1 MKARPNDVLWGL
13 LLWLVLLFVPGPAW
27 GTLVVAIECVYSPDS
42 DTGLPFAVGRLRH
55 NIGIPARGTVSKWSG
70 SEWVI
75 VLRLRKG
82 PEKIRTIFATP
93 WAESEWDT
101 TYRVTGWEG
110 TSESPGDS
118 IVTRECT
125 TVPEPEPPSPP
136 EPEPPSP
143 PPEPEPP
150 SPPPEPEPDTP
161 EPEACPAEPAC
172 DHIAIVPSMP
182 RAMSGNED
190 APDHWLRITNPHGE
204 SITVSVTGRDER
216 GTESGTYRRELPA
229 YRSVKVKMRD
239 IEAAFDA
246 TEPEGWWTLT
256 VTASGTVHVVPMM
269 RHGDTRIVLP
279 VARPGSCPGSGEAGA
294 LGQGSY
300 GSGSFAIRSLYCF
313 DGRVTADITR
323 SPDTWPVRGVFAKRS
338 GGKWMQLRSSY
349 FDFTWQVGP
358 RLEPDLAGAESGTTY
373 RLTAWDGT
381 TEFVDTSVHPS
392 GTILRKECTTPGAPE
407 PEPPSPPPEP
417 EPPSPPPEPE
427 PPSPPPEPEPPSPP
441 PEPEPPSPPE
451 PEPPSPPPEPEP
463 PSPPPEPEPETPEPE
478 ACPAEPACDH
488 IAIVPSMPR
497 TMSGNEDGPDH
508 WLRITNPHGES
519 ITVSVTGRD
528 ERGTKSSTYRREL
541 PAYRSVK
548 VKMRDIEAA
557 FDATEPEGWWT
568 LTVTAGG
575 TVHVVPMMRHG
586 DTRIVLP
593 VARPGS
599 CPGPGGVTR
608 SR

>member
-1 MKARPNDVLWGL
+1 
-13 LLWLVLLFVPGPAW
+13 
-27 GTLVVAIECVYSPDS
+27 
-42 DTGLPFAVGRLRH
+42 
-55 NIGIPARGTVSKWSG
+55 
-70 SEWVI
+70 
-75 VLRLRKG
+75 
-82 PEKIRTIFATP
+82 
-93 WAESEWDT
+93 
-101 TYRVTGWEG
+101 
-110 TSESPGDS
+110 
-118 IVTRECT
+118 
-125 TVPEPEPPSPP
+125 
-136 EPEPPSP
+136 
-143 PPEPEPP
+143 
-150 SPPPEPEPDTP
+150 
-161 EPEACPAEPAC
+161 
-172 DHIAIVPSMP
+172 MP

-216 GTESGTYRRELPA
+216 GTKSGTYRRELPA

-246 TEPEGWWTLT
+246 TNPEGWWTLT
-256 VTASGTVHVVPMM
+256 VTAGGTVHVVPMM

-279 VARPGSCPGSGEAGA
+279 VARPGSCPGPGSVTRSREAGA
-294 LGQGSY
+294 LLGGGPILTSDAFSIVLNCLVHTEDG
-300 GSGSFAIRSLYCF
+300 GSG
-313 DGRVTADITR
+313 VTAMIR
-323 SPDTWPVRGVFAKRS
+323 RPDYYPVRGVFAKRS
-338 GGKWMQLRSSY
+338 RGRGEWTQLTSSY
-349 FDFTWQVGP
+349 FDITGTRQYYV
-358 RLEPDLAGAESGTTY
+358 RLDRLVEEVEWDMDY
-373 RLTAWDGT
+373 RLTAWDGPT
-381 TEFVDTSVHPS
+381 LRQTRYDDNRSVGPAPGQS
-392 GTILRKECTTPGAPE
+392 RTIRTKECTTPL
-407 PEPPSPPPEP
+407 SPPPEP
-417 EPPSPPPEPE
+417 EPPSPL
-427 PPSPPPEPEPPSPP
+427 
-441 PEPEPPSPPE
+441 
-451 PEPPSPPPEPEP
+451 
-463 PSPPPEPEPETPEPE
+463 PEPEPETPEPE

-528 ERGTKSSTYRREL
+528 ERGTKSGTYRREL

-586 DTRIVLP
+586 ATRFVLP

>member
-1 MKARPNDVLWGL
+1 MKARLNDALWGL
-13 LLWLVLLFVPGPAW
+13 LPWLVLLFVPGPAW
-27 GTLVVAIECVYSPDS
+27 GA
-42 DTGLPFAVGRLRH
+42 
-55 NIGIPARGTVSKWSG
+55 
-70 SEWVI
+70 
-75 VLRLRKG
+75 
-82 PEKIRTIFATP
+82 
-93 WAESEWDT
+93 
-101 TYRVTGWEG
+101 
-110 TSESPGDS
+110 
-118 IVTRECT
+118 
-125 TVPEPEPPSPP
+125 PEPEP
-136 EPEPPSP
+136 E
-143 PPEPEPP
+143 
-150 SPPPEPEPDTP
+150 TP

-216 GTESGTYRRELPA
+216 GTESNTYRRELPA

-269 RHGDTRIVLP
+269 RHGDTRFVLP
-279 VARPGSCPGSGEAGA
+279 VARPGSCPGPGGVTRSRETGA
-294 LGQGSY
+294 LHDPILTPNAFS
-300 GSGSFAIRSLYCF
+300 ISLFCRVILE
-313 DGRVTADITR
+313 DGGPGVTATIR
-323 SPDTWPVRGVFAKRS
+323 RPDYYPVRGVFAKRS
-338 GGKWMQLRSSY
+338 RGRGEWTQLTSSY
-349 FDFTWQVGP
+349 FDITETRHPFV
-358 RLEPDLAGAESGTTY
+358 RLDRLVEEIEWDMDY
-373 RLTAWDGT
+373 RLTAWDGPT
-381 TEFVDTSVHPS
+381 LRQTRYDDNRSVGPAPDQS
-392 GTILRKECTTPGAPE
+392 RTIRTKECTTPFPPPPE

-441 PEPEPPSPPE
+441 PEPEPPSPP
-451 PEPPSPPPEPEP
+451 PEPEP
-463 PSPPPEPEPETPEPE
+463 PEPETPEPEPETPEPE

-528 ERGTKSSTYRREL
+528 ERGTKSNTYRREL